1 MEPLTKP
8 PSSQTNRD
16 RKKQTRAMRRRFL
29 KGLAIELRVV
39 WPILSAL
46 ILIIVGL
53 GTVVG
58 LFEGWPLRDSFYFS
72 FITGLTIGYGDLAP
86 KLLVTRVLAV
96 CIGATGIL
104 LTALMAAVAVNAL
117 NRDENEGES

>member
-1 MEPLTKP
+1 MDPVTETASKG
-8 PSSQTNRD
+8 R
-16 RKKQTRAMRRRFL
+16 QTRRERTMRTRALRRRFL
-29 KGLAIELRVV
+29 AGLLVELRIV

-46 ILIIVGL
+46 LLIIVGL
-53 GTVVG
+53 GAVVG
-58 LFEGWPLRDSFYFS
+58 MFEGWRLRDSLYFS
-72 FITGLTIGYGDLAP
+72 FVTGLTIGYGDLAP

-117 NRDENEGES
+117 DRDRDES